1 MSLGRTLVVDGRTWT
16 VVPTGFVTHF
26 ARDEFG
32 LLFATGDGDTR
43 EYRVARFSPLG
54 VGERSREAAFQA
66 LGDAD
71 LRRLLRQSQP
81 TDRSPEGG
89 YRA

>member
-1 MSLGRTLVVDGRTWT
+1 MSLGRTVTVDGRTWS

-32 LLFATGDGDTR
+32 LLFATGDGEAR
-43 EYRVARFSPLG
+43 EYRVARFSPMG
-54 VGERSREAAFQA
+54 VGERQREPAFQA
-66 LGDAD
+66 LSDAD
-71 LRRLLRQSQP
+71 LVRLLRQSQP